1 MANSDNQTQDIIS
14 RSDAT
19 QLVEFY
25 FSSGENGF
33 KYFKSHCHKSH
44 IFESTP
50 PSKIHQH
57 ILRIYNSIDALDTYG
72 YFNDEDD
79 CDYNLLNIDLPAGE
93 NTMYMLHHAVDNYI
107 VKWYCEQGLK
117 KPESIGEEMNDSF
130 IEKNICAVCQTFRSG
145 TFYFSTVFGLDLP
158 VCSHCIRE
166 SEDDDTEDDESY
178 SDKENEYDEEINHKE
193 TGLEEEF
200 LQGTGGVGDEFPQE
214 FPQEYK
220 VGWNDGWK
228 AAMQYIKTIAFD
240 NYEGLHLY

>member
-25 FSSGENGF
+25 FNSGENGF
-33 KYFKSHCHKSH
+33 KYFKSHCHKSN

-50 PSKIHQH
+50 PSKINQH
-57 ILRIYNSIDALDTYG
+57 ILRIYNAIDALDTYG
-72 YFNDEDD
+72 YFNEDD
-79 CDYNLLNIDLPAGE
+79 CDYNLLDIDLPAGE

-107 VKWYCEQGLK
+107 VKWYCDQGLK
-117 KPESIGEEMNDSF
+117 KHENIGEEMNDSF

-145 TFYFSTVFGLDLP
+145 TFYFSTIFGLDLP

-166 SEDDDTEDDESY
+166 SEDDDDTEDDESY
-178 SDKENEYDEEINHKE
+178 SYEENEYDEEEEFNHKE
-193 TGLEEEF
+193 TGLGEESPQESEE
-200 LQGTGGVGDEFPQE
+200 TGE

-228 AAMQYIKTIAFD
+228 AAMLYIKTIAFD
-240 NYEGLHLY
+240 NYAGLHLY

>member
-25 FSSGENGF
+25 FNSGENGF
-33 KYFKSHCHKSH
+33 KYFKAHCHKSN

-50 PSKIHQH
+50 PSKINQH
-57 ILRIYNSIDALDTYG
+57 ILRIYNAIDALETYG
-72 YFNDEDD
+72 YFNEDD
-79 CDYNLLNIDLPAGE
+79 CDYNLLDIDLPAGE

-117 KPESIGEEMNDSF
+117 KHENIGEEMNDSF

-145 TFYFSTVFGLDLP
+145 TFYFSTIFGLDLP

-166 SEDDDTEDDESY
+166 SEDDDDTEDDESY
-178 SDKENEYDEEINHKE
+178 SYEENEYDD
-193 TGLEEEF
+193 EEEF
-200 LQGTGGVGDEFPQE
+200 PQEFPQESEETGE

-228 AAMQYIKTIAFD
+228 AAMLYIKTIAFD
-240 NYEGLHLY
+240 NYAGLHLY